1 MAEIDQEKRDKK
13 YNQWAR
19 YYPAIVNLVFPLV
32 VIVFAF
38 FDKVHVEGNLVKT
51 VSRIELI
58 TKIVMVFGSIV
69 PALFFF
75 YVFFIR
81 EISMHVVERFMDWI
95 LGKKAINLL
104 KEKNKTFSVDRKKK
118 IKAKIKKDFKIEIPA
133 QGKNWRLFPIKDD
146 FRRIVDEA
154 FDRIREYTRPNAILF
169 EYNCVYGFFRNLS
182 GGLLFNFIILV
193 FLRVFKVSF
202 APNVTS
208 IIDIYWYIIPLLLIV
223 SLIFT
228 RTSGYTYSK
237 RLYIVFLDYENK
249 HEGN

>member
-1 MAEIDQEKRDKK
+1 MENFDQEKRDKK

-19 YYPAIVNLVFPLV
+19 YYPAIVNLVFPLI

-38 FDKVHVEGNLVKT
+38 FDKVNVQGDLPKT

-58 TKIVMVFGSIV
+58 TKIVLVFGSIV

-81 EISMHVVERFMDWI
+81 EISMHVVERIMDWFW
-95 LGKKAINLL
+95 GKKAINLL
-104 KEKNKTFSVDRKKK
+104 KEKNNTFSKDRKAA
-118 IKAKIKKDFKIEIPA
+118 IKAKIKKDFKIEIPT
-133 QGKNWRLFPIKDD
+133 QGKNRRFFPKKDD
-146 FRRIVDEA
+146 FRRKVDEG
-154 FDRIREYTRPNAILF
+154 FDRIREDTRPNAILF

-182 GGLLFNFIILV
+182 GGLLFNFIVLIL
-193 FLRVFKVSF
+193 LCVFKVSI
-202 APNVTS
+202 APNIKG
-208 IIDIYWYIIPLLLIV
+208 IIDIYWFAIPILLLV

-237 RLYIVFLDYENK
+237 RLYIVFLNQEKTN
-249 HEGN
+249 NA